1 MTHFAHFEIS
11 ELKVVYRSLH
21 AHLMDHLELM
31 DTDFLTNLQSW
42 LQHVAAQQGV
52 DVSNHAA
59 WDAWLGN
66 QVVPCEERV
75 ADRFVVKLSEA
86 E

>member
-1 MTHFAHFEIS
+1 MTHFAHFDLS

-21 AHLMDHLELM
+21 AHLMDHIELM
-31 DTDFLTNLQSW
+31 DTDFFTDLQSW

-52 DVSNHAA
+52 DVSDHAA

-66 QVVPCEERV
+66 RVVSCEDRV
-75 ADRFVVKLSEA
+75 AQRVVVDLDGA
-86 E
+86 R